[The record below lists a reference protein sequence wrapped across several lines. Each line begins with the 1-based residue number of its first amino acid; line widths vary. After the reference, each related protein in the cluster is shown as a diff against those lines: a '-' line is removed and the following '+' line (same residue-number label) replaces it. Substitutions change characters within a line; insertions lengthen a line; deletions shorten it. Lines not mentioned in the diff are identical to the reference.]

1 MSKRTIK
8 LTSSKKL
15 PLKLQKKVEVQAK
28 NNLNQV
34 VIVRTLFGTFTGCIV
49 DVIRGAILLRVF
61 SGFNRTFITIRI
73 PVSII
78 FDIFPFKCN
87 N

>member
-1 MSKRTIK
+1 MSTKAIK

-15 PLKLQKKVEVQAK
+15 PLALQKKVELQAK
-28 NNLNQV
+28 NNRRQV

-49 DVIRGAILLRVF
+49 DVLRGAILLRVF

-78 FDIFPFKCN
+78 FDIFPFKCK
-87 N
+87 